1 MSYNHLTIEERSC
14 IYQFLN
20 LGMSIRKIAQALKRS
35 PSTISREI
43 KRNSSKIKVSRGSYA
58 KYFPIKANDK
68 YIDRRKD
75 CHRKSKIS
83 KDVIAY
89 LAIKI
94 NEHWSPEQISN
105 RSTNVIHQIPSTST
119 IYRLIHAKKL
129 PKTSMENLRRKGKF
143 KRPAEKRGKFNDKG
157 RTIKERP
164 KEIYKRQALGLWEAD
179 TVESGRLDHKRK
191 SGYCFVTLAER
202 KSRYYIAILVENR
215 KSENVT
221 PAIINA
227 LKDLPKELVK
237 TITFDRGKEFSEFEK
252 IEKELGCK
260 TYFCDPYCAWQKGTN
275 ENSNGLLREFYPKG
289 MDLSEVNIDDL
300 NNNLS
305 LMNNRPRKCIKY
317 KTSKEELFGFLQ

>member
-1 MSYNHLTIEERSC
+1 MSYNHLIIEERAC

-43 KRNSSKIKVSRGSYA
+43 KRNSSKIKVSRGSYT
-58 KYFPIKANDK
+58 KYFPVKANDK

-75 CHRKSKIS
+75 CHRKSNIS
-83 KDVIAY
+83 KDVIEY
-89 LAIKI
+89 LTIKI

-105 RSTNVIHQIPSTST
+105 RRTSVIHEMPSTST
-119 IYRLIHAKKL
+119 IYRLIRAKKV

-157 RTIKERP
+157 RTIKKRP
-164 KEIYKRQALGLWEAD
+164 KEIYKRQEIGHWEGD
-179 TVESGRLDHKRK
+179 TVESGRNDHKRK

-221 PAIINA
+221 LAIINA
-227 LKDLPKELVK
+227 LKDFPKALVK
-237 TITFDRGKEFSEFEK
+237 TITFDRGKEFSGFEK

-289 MDLSEVNIDDL
+289 MDLSEVDIDDL
-300 NNNLS
+300 NHNLN

-317 KTSKEELFGFLQ
+317 NTPIEELFGLLP